1 MALVLYYHPL
11 ASYCWKVLIA
21 LYESGITFER
31 EIVDLMDPDQKA
43 EFLKLTPL
51 GKFPVLVDGAA
62 GKGFPEATI
71 NIEYLAMKF
80 PEARKLMPE
89 DKDLALRVRLSDR
102 FYDNYVH
109 APMQKIVL
117 DRIRPA
123 DKRDPYG
130 VEMARGDLEHA
141 LSLVDRDMKDGGW
154 ATGEAFT
161 MADCSAAPALF
172 YADRITPLAGKHPG
186 AARYLDRLK
195 DRPSFAR
202 VLKEAEPYFSNFPQG

>member
-21 LYESGITFER
+21 LYESGVEFER
-31 EIVDLMDPDQKA
+31 EIVDLQDPEKRA
-43 EFLKLTPL
+43 EFMKLTPL
-51 GKFPVLVDGAA
+51 GKMPVLVDEDA
-62 GKGFPEATI
+62 GRGFPEATI
-71 NIEYLAMKF
+71 NIEYLAIKF
-80 PEARKLMPE
+80 PEAAKLIPE
-89 DKDLALRVRLSDR
+89 DRNLALRARLSDR

-117 DRIRPA
+117 DRLRPA
-123 DKRDPYG
+123 DRRDPYG
-130 VEMARGDLEHA
+130 VDMARNDLEQA
-141 LSLVDRDMKDGGW
+141 LTLVDRDMKDGGW

-172 YADRITPLAGKHPG
+172 HADRITPLAGKHLP

-195 DRPSFAR
+195 ERPSFAR
-202 VLKEAEPYFSNFPQG
+202 VLKEAEPYFGNFPQG

>member
-21 LYESGITFER
+21 LYESGIPFER
-31 EIVDLMDPDQKA
+31 EIVDLMDPKKKA
-43 EFLKLTPL
+43 EFMKLTPL
-51 GKFPVLVDGAA
+51 GKMPVLVDEDAA
-62 GKGFPEATI
+62 RGFPEATI

-80 PEARKLMPE
+80 PEAAKLVPE
-89 DKDLALRVRLSDR
+89 DRDLALRARLSDR

-123 DKRDPYG
+123 DRRDPYG
-130 VEMARGDLEHA
+130 VEMARADLEHA

-154 ATGEAFT
+154 ATGDAFT

-172 YADRITPLAGKHPG
+172 YADRVAPLAGKHPG

-195 DRPSFAR
+195 ARPSFAR
-202 VLKEAEPYFSNFPQG
+202 VLVEAEPFFSNFPQS